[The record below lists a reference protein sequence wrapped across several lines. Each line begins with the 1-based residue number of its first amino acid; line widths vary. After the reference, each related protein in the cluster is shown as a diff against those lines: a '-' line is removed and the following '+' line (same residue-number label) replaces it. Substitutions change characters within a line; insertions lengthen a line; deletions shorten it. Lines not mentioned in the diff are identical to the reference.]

1 MRSMFVVGGVA
12 ALSAALALSGCGGQG
27 SEYHA
32 VEKGVAVKAP
42 PPHDHEHGPH
52 GGHLVEL
59 GEEEYHAEVVFDPKA
74 AKLTIYILDSTAKKA
89 APIDSKDV
97 SLKLAIDGKSEAFKL
112 TAAPDSGD
120 PQGKASRFE
129 LAGDADIKA
138 HIKDEED
145 LKGTVSATIG
155 NKSFSGDIKHEH

>member
-1 MRSMFVVGGVA
+1 MRSLVVCGGIA
-12 ALSAALALSGCGGQG
+12 AAAATLALSGCGGQS
-27 SEYHA
+27 SEFHQA
-32 VEKGVAVKAP
+32 TKGVAVKAP
-42 PPHDHEHGPH
+42 PHEHEHGPH

-59 GEEEYHAEVVFDPKA
+59 GEEEYHAEVVFD
-74 AKLTIYILDSTAKKA
+74 AKTARLTIYLLDSTAKQA

-97 SLKLAIDGKSEAFKL
+97 SLKLAIDGKSEGFHLPAV
-112 TAAPDSGD
+112 PDAGD

-145 LKGTVSATIG
+145 LKGTVSVKIG
-155 NKSFSGDIKHEH
+155 DKSFSGDIKHEH